1 MFDSGPSLTGTS
13 SDDPVQLREAL
24 AAAQSQIQVLST
36 AVALSEA
43 AATTDDVTAL
53 ARHVG
58 GILRR
63 NIPNL
68 LAVYFTRQGE
78 HWVAEVNSDAVP
90 AELKAL
96 IRSGLPLDTPFL
108 AQTVTARA
116 PQFFDHWNSAEQ
128 GMPHAEQFQAV
139 GVAPFFQGD
148 QPVALLSVGL
158 VGQAVWTTQQR
169 LLFLAVYQALYSA
182 QQRKALGQ
190 EQQRALEAF
199 MTLTEAIGLETD
211 RVRLAERACE
221 LFLASMPGWSTGYYE
236 WDGGLWRARHTN
248 VPDPVLRAAL
258 CAGVPAST
266 PGLSAAVEAGGPVFF
281 DRLGVRDEHVAGAG
295 SYDAAAFFPYF
306 RDGQPAA
313 VFAIGSEEYQT
324 WHPEDR
330 ALFEAVGR
338 SLGLGLER
346 AWQAQDLE
354 EQRRGLQ
361 VANKALQVA
370 NEDLEAFAYSASH
383 DLRTP
388 VRHVKSFV
396 EVARRALAGGQ
407 PGKAERSLQMV
418 EGAAE
423 RMSDMIDAMLALSRS
438 TVRPL
443 THIAVDLNALVDQA
457 RRNVADEGQDREI
470 EWRVGALP
478 QVMGDAATLQ
488 QVLTNLLSNAVKFT
502 RTRERAVIEI
512 GTHAGDGEWT
522 VWVRDNGVGFD
533 PVYAGKLFGPFQRLH
548 SHSEFE
554 GTGVGLA
561 TVRRIVLRHGG
572 RVWADSVPGEGT
584 TFSFTLP
591 HVRPL
596 KPGGSSAGV
605 SSAAQFSSA

>member
-1 MFDSGPSLTGTS
+1 MSDSGLSTLDTPSNE
-13 SDDPVQLREAL
+13 VIQLREAL
-24 AAAQSQIQVLST
+24 AAAQCQIQVLST
-36 AVALSEA
+36 SVALSEA
-43 AATTDDVTAL
+43 AATTDDLTAL

-58 GILRR
+58 AILRR

-68 LAVYFTRQGE
+68 LAAYFTRQDE
-78 HWVAEVNSDAVP
+78 RWVAEVDSDAVP
-90 AELKAL
+90 PEFMAL
-96 IRSGLPLDTPFL
+96 LRAGLPLGTPFL
-108 AQTVTARA
+108 AQTVAART
-116 PQFFDHWNSAEQ
+116 PQFFDHWNAAEQ
-128 GMPHAEQFQAV
+128 GMPQAKQFQAV
-139 GVAPFFQGD
+139 GVAPFFQGE
-148 QPVALLSVGL
+148 QAVSLLTVGL
-158 VGQAVWTTQQR
+158 VGQAVWTEQQR
-169 LLFLAVYQALYSA
+169 HLFLAVHQALYSA

-199 MTLTEAIGLETD
+199 MMLTEAIGMETD

-258 CAGVPAST
+258 FAGVPAST
-266 PGLSAAVEAGGPVFF
+266 PGLCAAVEAGGPVFF
-281 DRLGVRDEHVAGAG
+281 DRLGASDEYVAGAG
-295 SYDAAAFFPYF
+295 AYDAAAFIPYF

-313 VFAIGSEEYQT
+313 MFAIGSEEYQT
-324 WHPEDR
+324 WQPEDR

-354 EQRRGLQ
+354 EQRHELH

-388 VRHVKSFV
+388 VRHIKGFA
-396 EVARRALAGGQ
+396 EVTRRALTGGQ
-407 PGKAERSLQMV
+407 PDKAVRSLQVV
-418 EGAAE
+418 EEAADQMN
-423 RMSDMIDAMLALSRS
+423 RMIDAMLALSRS
-438 TVRPL
+438 TVQPL
-443 THIAVDLNALVDQA
+443 TRGQVNLNALVEQA
-457 RRNVADEGQDREI
+457 RKNVEDEGGSRDI
-470 EWRVGALP
+470 EWRVAPLP
-478 QVMGDAATLQ
+478 QVMGDPATLQ

-502 RTRERAVIEI
+502 RPRERAVIEI
-512 GTHAGDGEWT
+512 GTHAGEEAWT

-533 PVYAGKLFGPFQRLH
+533 AAYADRLFGPFQRLH
-548 SHSEFE
+548 RHSEFE
-554 GTGVGLA
+554 GTGIGLA

-572 RVWADSVPGEGT
+572 RIWASSVPGEGT

-591 HVRPL
+591 HVH
-596 KPGGSSAGV
+596 
-605 SSAAQFSSA
+605 